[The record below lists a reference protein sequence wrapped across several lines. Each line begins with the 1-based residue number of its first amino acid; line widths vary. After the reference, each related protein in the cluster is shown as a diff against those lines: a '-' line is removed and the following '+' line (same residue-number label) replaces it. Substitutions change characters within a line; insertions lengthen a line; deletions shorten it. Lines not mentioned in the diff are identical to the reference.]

1 MIDSGPAPPSRA
13 ATMNSRCLSDNV
25 CDRMSRAFFGRIE
38 SVTAMM
44 AFFLVLWLLN
54 STNKEAKISI
64 RNYFNPIKLAEASMT
79 RKGIIDE
86 KDAQPAAAPRCRCDR
101 TAAAPR

>member
-1 MIDSGPAPPSRA
+1 MAEQEVHEIVIIKHRRDHDEHAHHGGVWKIAYA
-13 ATMNSRCLSDNV
+13 DFM
-25 CDRMSRAFFGRIE
+25 
-38 SVTAMM
+38 TAMM

-86 KDAQPAAAPRCRCDR
+86 KDATPAAAPD
-101 TAAAPR
+101 TGKNSNPEEAG